1 MSTNIRAELEYVNEQ
16 IEAAQQRHAEVAYAL
31 KYNQDQLDL
40 LQQSDSTFASLH
52 TILEHINKLEQQDS
66 LDLLWGDSFTDSE
79 AEANKQR
86 IEAAL
91 SDYDSQI
98 SDAQQRITKLRNE
111 LAVQDREISTLME
124 LQQSLQDV
132 ISRLAQETAA
142 EPVAEPV
149 AETVAEPVSTQ
160 AVVTPIVLPWSNRRN
175 DTLRLRLIMI
185 AALFVSTLLGFMI
198 PRWQLPE
205 PERIATIEIPERLAT
220 LIVKKAPP
228 PPPPKQ
234 EQAPEDTPEEAAE
247 QAETAETEKL
257 EDEKADARQTA
268 EKIGLLAFSQDFADI
283 MDASSD
289 IKMGS
294 QAAII
299 KKAPTA
305 SSKPAARSLI
315 TSQVDF
321 SASGAG
327 SAGVRRTDAIGDSN
341 TLKQVEFTRIDTA
354 AVAAV
359 DSQQTGTGSAAG
371 RRSDE
376 EIQVVFD
383 RYKDALYRIYN
394 RELRKNSFL
403 KGKLVLQLTIEADG
417 KVSKCT
423 IKSSDLD
430 SAELE
435 KKILARVLR
444 FNFGEKQGASPLTIL
459 YPIEFFPAS

>member
-1 MSTNIRAELEYVNEQ
+1 
-16 IEAAQQRHAEVAYAL
+16 
-31 KYNQDQLDL
+31 
-40 LQQSDSTFASLH
+40 
-52 TILEHINKLEQQDS
+52 
-66 LDLLWGDSFTDSE
+66 
-79 AEANKQR
+79 
-86 IEAAL
+86 
-91 SDYDSQI
+91 
-98 SDAQQRITKLRNE
+98 
-111 LAVQDREISTLME
+111 
-124 LQQSLQDV
+124 
-132 ISRLAQETAA
+132 
-142 EPVAEPV
+142 
-149 AETVAEPVSTQ
+149 
-160 AVVTPIVLPWSNRRN
+160 VLPWSNRRN
-175 DTLRLRLIMI
+175 DALRLRLIML
-185 AALFVSTLLGFMI
+185 AALCVSTLLGFMI

-205 PERIATIEIPERLAT
+205 PERIATIEIPQRLAT

-234 EQAPEDTPEEAAE
+234 EQAPEEVAE
-247 QAETAETEKL
+247 QAESAETETL
-257 EDEKADARQTA
+257 EEEKADTRKTA

-299 KKAPTA
+299 RKAPAA

-321 SASGAG
+321 SASGTG
-327 SAGVRRTDAIGDSN
+327 STGVRRTDAIGDSN

-354 AVAAV
+354 TVAAI
-359 DSQQTGTGSAAG
+359 DSQQTGTGRAAG

-444 FNFGEKQGASPLTIL
+444 FNFGDKQGASPLTIL